1 MHTVLAFEGQP
12 LLLAQPETGTPT
24 ESTGAAP
31 GTPGEGGDAAAPP
44 AGGFDLFTML
54 LIFGAVILFMM
65 MLGGG
70 SRKQRKKQAEMLA
83 AMSKGDKVVTIGGIR
98 GSVVEV
104 REDEIVVKVDENNN
118 TRMKFSKESIR
129 EVLSDKP
136 EKADK
141 SDKAEKT
148 EKAEK

>member
-1 MHTVLAFEGQP
+1 MQTVLALDGQP
-12 LLLAQPETGTPT
+12 LLLAQPATGETAKT
-24 ESTGAAP
+24 EPATGAAP
-31 GTPGEGGDAAAPP
+31 GEGGETPKQDP
-44 AGGFDLFTML
+44 GFSMFTML

-83 AMSKGDKVVTIGGIR
+83 AMGKGDKIVTIGGIK

-104 REDEIVVKVDENNN
+104 RENEVVVKVDENNN

-129 EVLSDKP
+129 EVV
-136 EKADK
+136 
-141 SDKAEKT
+141 SDKAEK
-148 EKAEK
+148 E